1 MPLVLSSQSLDVV
14 LKEANI
20 IQQKQT
26 AQDNMTVVK
35 RKESVD
41 TLIDS
46 VSIESNKLARASTIT

>member
-1 MPLVLSSQSLDVV
+1 VPLVLSSQSLDVV
-14 LKEANI
+14 LKEPNI